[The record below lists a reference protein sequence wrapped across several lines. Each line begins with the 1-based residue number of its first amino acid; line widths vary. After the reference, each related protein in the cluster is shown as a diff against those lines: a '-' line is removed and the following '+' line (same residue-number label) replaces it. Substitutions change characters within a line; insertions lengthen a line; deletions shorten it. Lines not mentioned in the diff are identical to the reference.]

1 MCVLCYEFASEEHW
15 TDALGSDSGT
25 TVALPPGGR
34 HRRTALIAA
43 VLRPYGLTVSDPGQ
57 GRHVVVGDLKGSS
70 EVAAG
75 LGEVWAAAQRLS
87 SRPVDVLDDLLLDW
101 LATEIGQRA

>member
-1 MCVLCYEFASEEHW
+1 VCVLCYEFASEEHW

-25 TVALPPGGR
+25 MVALSPGGR

-43 VLRPYGLTVSDPGQ
+43 VLRPYGLTVADPGQ
-57 GRHVVVGDLKGSS
+57 GRYVVIGDLKGSS

-75 LGEVWAAAQRLS
+75 LGEVWAAAERLS
-87 SRPVDVLDDLLLDW
+87 SRSVDVLDDALLDD
-101 LATEIGQRA
+101 LATQIGQRA

>member
-1 MCVLCYEFASEEHW
+1 MCAVCYEFASEEHW
-15 TDALGSDSGT
+15 TDSLGSAPGT
-25 TVALPPGGR
+25 TVALPPGAR

-43 VLRPYGLTVSDPGQ
+43 VLRPYGLTVSDPGL

-75 LGEVWAAAQRLS
+75 LGEVWVVSQRLAG
-87 SRPVDVLDDLLLDW
+87 RPVDVLDDALLER
-101 LATEIGQRA
+101 LAAQSGQGA

>member
-1 MCVLCYEFASEEHW
+1 VCVLCYEFASEEHW

-25 TVALPPGGR
+25 MVALSPGGR

-43 VLRPYGLTVSDPGQ
+43 VLRPYGLTVADPGQ
-57 GRHVVVGDLKGSS
+57 GRHVVIGDLKGSS

-75 LGEVWAAAQRLS
+75 LGEVWAAAERLS
-87 SRPVDVLDDLLLDW
+87 SRSVDLLDDGLLDDL
-101 LATEIGQRA
+101 ATQIGQRA